1 MGTFPQVI
9 NTVREAEQIRHAHDG
24 HRIAFVPTMGALH
37 EGHLELVRQART
49 LAEVVVVSIFV
60 NPLQF
65 GAGEDFDR
73 YPRTLETDRDLLT
86 NEGVDYVFA
95 PAASEIYPEGTTIP
109 PMHAGPAGETFEGA
123 ARPTHFDGML
133 TVVARL
139 FDIVRPSVAVFGQ
152 KDAQQVFLVRQMIE
166 ENDWPVDLCV
176 VRTVR
181 EQDGLALSSRNRFL
195 NESERQL
202 AHVMPQALAA
212 VSTNAPLGAQAARA
226 AGQQAFAQAP
236 LARLDYLDL
245 VDPETFE
252 AVSNDYQGPAIA
264 VIAAVIGSTRLI
276 DTDNLVLG
284 PQEVDFLKDSY
295 TND

>member
-1 MGTFPQVI
+1 MSGAPKVLT
-9 NTVREAEQIRHAHDG
+9 TVREAGQIRHAHDG
-24 HRIAFVPTMGALH
+24 HRIALVPTMGALH
-37 EGHLELVRQART
+37 EGHLELIRHART

-65 GAGEDFDR
+65 GVGEDFDR
-73 YPRTLETDRDLLT
+73 YPRTIEADHAVLA

-95 PAASEIYPEGTTIP
+95 PSAVEMYPAGLTIP
-109 PMHAGPAGETFEGA
+109 ARHAGPVGTTFEGA

-139 FDIVRPSVAVFGQ
+139 FDIVGPNVAVFGQ
-152 KDAQQVFLVRQMIE
+152 KDAQQVFLVRQMIAQ
-166 ENDWPVDLCV
+166 NDWPIELNV

-181 EQDGLALSSRNRFL
+181 EHDGLALSSRNRFL
-195 NESERQL
+195 DESQRHL
-202 AHVMPQALAA
+202 ALVMPEALAA
-212 VSTNAPLGAQAARA
+212 IAMNAPRGAVAART
-226 AGQQAFAQAP
+226 AGHQVFAGAP

-245 VDPETFE
+245 VDPKTFT
-252 AVSNDYQGPAIA
+252 AVSDNYRGPVIA

-284 PQEVDFLKDSY
+284 PQEADL
-295 TND
+295 

>member
-1 MGTFPQVI
+1 MGALPKVLHS
-9 NTVREAEQIRHAHDG
+9 VRETQQIRHAHDG
-24 HRIAFVPTMGALH
+24 HRIALVPTMGALH
-37 EGHLELVRQART
+37 AGHLELIRHART

-65 GAGEDFDR
+65 GIGEDFDR
-73 YPRTLETDRDLLT
+73 YPRTLEADVALLAD
-86 NEGVDYVFA
+86 EGIDYVFA
-95 PAASEIYPEGTTIP
+95 PDAAEMYPEGVEIAH
-109 PMHAGPAGETFEGA
+109 MNAGVAGTTFEGA

-139 FDIVRPSVAVFGQ
+139 CDIVGPTVAVFGQ
-152 KDAQQVFLVRQMIE
+152 KDAQQVFLVRQMILE
-166 ENDWPVDLCV
+166 QGLPIELDV

-195 NESERQL
+195 SDDQRRL
-202 AHVMPQALAA
+202 AHVMPEALAA
-212 VSTNAPLGAQAARA
+212 VASAASQGVVAAKA
-226 AGQQAFAQAP
+226 AGLQVFAKAP

-252 AVSNDYQGPAIA
+252 AVRDDFHGPVTA

-276 DTDNLVLG
+276 DTDNLFLG
-284 PQEVDFLKDSY
+284 VPAADS
-295 TND
+295 

>member
-1 MGTFPQVI
+1 MGTFPKVI
-9 NTVREAEQIRHAHDG
+9 STVREAEQIRHAHDG

-65 GAGEDFDR
+65 GAGEDFNF
-73 YPRTLETDRDLLT
+73 YPRTLEADRDLLT
-86 NEGVDYVFA
+86 DEGVDYIFA
-95 PAASEIYPEGTTIP
+95 PAASEIYPEGVTISP
-109 PMHAGPAGETFEGA
+109 RQAGPAGETYEGV

-139 FDIVRPSVAVFGQ
+139 FDIVGPSVAVFGQ
-152 KDAQQVFLVRQMIE
+152 KDAQQVFLVRQMIA
-166 ENDWPVDLCV
+166 ENDWPIDLSV

-181 EQDGLALSSRNRFL
+181 EHDGLALSSRNRFL
-195 NESERQL
+195 DESERHL
-202 AHVMPQALAA
+202 ARVMPQALAA
-212 VSTNAPLGAQAARA
+212 VTTNAPLGAKAARV
-226 AGQQAFAQAP
+226 AGREVFTNAP
-236 LARLDYLDL
+236 LARLGYLDL

-252 AVSNDYQGPAIA
+252 AVSDDYQGPAIA
-264 VIAAVIGSTRLI
+264 VIAAVIGTTRLI

-284 PQEVDFLKDSY
+284 PQEVDF
-295 TND
+295 